1 MIKNVNL
8 KFSYNSKCG
17 NIKFDG
23 IRTVGSKITLNVLE
37 TYSEADIKK
46 LLNEVFVISG
56 IIKVEVKCNQP
67 SRRPRL
73 VTLTRTLI
81 I

>member
-37 TYSEADIKK
+37 TYSEADIEQ
-46 LLNEVFVISG
+46 LLDEVFVISG
-56 IIKVEVKCNQP
+56 IIKVEVKCYQP

-73 VTLTRTLI
+73 ITLTETLI

>member
-1 MIKNVNL
+1 MNL

-73 VTLTRTLI
+73 ITLTETLI

>member
-73 VTLTRTLI
+73 ITLTTTLI

>member
-23 IRTVGSKITLNVLE
+23 IPTVGSKITLNVLE

-73 VTLTRTLI
+73 ITLTETLI

>member
-1 MIKNVNL
+1 MIRNVNL

-73 VTLTRTLI
+73 ITLTETLI

>member
-56 IIKVEVKCNQP
+56 IIKVEVKCTQP

-73 VTLTRTLI
+73 ITLTRTLI

>member
-17 NIKFDG
+17 NIKFDE
-23 IRTVGSKITLNVLE
+23 IRTAGSKVTLNVLE

-56 IIKVEVKCNQP
+56 IIKVEVKCYYRDLDYLGYHKN
-67 SRRPRL
+67 R
-73 VTLTRTLI
+73 I
-81 I
+81 

>member
-67 SRRPRL
+67 SLRPRL
-73 VTLTRTLI
+73 ITLTRTLI

>member
-73 VTLTRTLI
+73 ITLTRTLI

>member
-56 IIKVEVKCNQP
+56 IIKAEVKCNQP

-73 VTLTRTLI
+73 ITLTTTLI

>member
-37 TYSEADIKK
+37 TYSEADIK

-73 VTLTRTLI
+73 ITLTRTLI

>member
-73 VTLTRTLI
+73 ITFTETLI

>member
-37 TYSEADIKK
+37 TYSEADIEK

-73 VTLTRTLI
+73 ITLTRTLI

>member
-1 MIKNVNL
+1 MNL

-17 NIKFDG
+17 KIKFDG

-73 VTLTRTLI
+73 ITLTRTLI